1 MHRPWPRAPRKFFL
15 WRLINLKIIAK
26 LCRDITSE
34 FALKPAKMQ
43 SSRPGFGNL
52 CPVASLNQNLQGMA
66 GRTYFP
72 RTDPVSLL
80 FMMLKLSRF
89 VEFQS
94 DWLLIFTVH
103 NENPKHDK
111 QYIYS
116 TVRFLLSSSS
126 KVCSTRNCKE
136 GRFIKYGTTRRVI
149 QLLQVLKGLRAV
161 GCRPLI

>member
-1 MHRPWPRAPRKFFL
+1 
-15 WRLINLKIIAK
+15 
-26 LCRDITSE
+26 
-34 FALKPAKMQ
+34 
-43 SSRPGFGNL
+43 
-52 CPVASLNQNLQGMA
+52 
-66 GRTYFP
+66 
-72 RTDPVSLL
+72 
-80 FMMLKLSRF
+80 MLKLSRF

-94 DWLLIFTVH
+94 DLLLIFTVH